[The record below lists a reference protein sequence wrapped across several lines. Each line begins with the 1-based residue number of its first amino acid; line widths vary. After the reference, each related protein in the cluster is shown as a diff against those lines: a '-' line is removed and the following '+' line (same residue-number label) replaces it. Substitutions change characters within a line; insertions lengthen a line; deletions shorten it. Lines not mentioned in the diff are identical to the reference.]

1 MGYVKEPT
9 GIDFVV
15 GPTQLTIEG
24 QQLIHDVIAEYKI
37 TKKIPKPLKASHPR
51 RKLGRYKAVLLRNR
65 RLRKPRVRRKM
76 IEKA

>member
-15 GPTQLTIEG
+15 APTQLTIED

-37 TKKIPKPLKASHPR
+37 TKKIPKPLRATHPR
-51 RKLGRYKAVLLRNR
+51 RRLGRYKVVLMRNR
-65 RLRKPRVRRKM
+65 RLKKPRVRRKM
-76 IEKA
+76 TEKA

>member
-15 GPTQLTIEG
+15 APTQLTIED

-37 TKKIPKPLKASHPR
+37 TKKIPKPLRATHPR
-51 RKLGRYKAVLLRNR
+51 RRLGRYKVVLMRNR

-76 IEKA
+76 TEKA

>member
-15 GPTQLTIEG
+15 GPTQLTIED

-37 TKKIPKPLKASHPR
+37 TKKIPKSLKATHPR
-51 RKLGRYKAVLLRNR
+51 RRLRHYKIVLLRNR
-65 RLRKPRVRRKM
+65 RLRKPRVRRK
-76 IEKA
+76 IISKA

>member
-15 GPTQLTIEG
+15 APTQLTIMD

-37 TKKIPKPLKASHPR
+37 TKKVPKPLKAAHPR
-51 RKLGRYKAVLLRNR
+51 RRLGRYKVVLMRNR
-65 RLRKPRVRRKM
+65 RLRRPLFRRKM
-76 IEKA
+76 TEKA